1 MPSGCLAPC
10 GCDDV
15 GEVLDLGRIG
25 TCSAHVLEG
34 SPKVVHRAGMI
45 LPPKA
50 LSRPLQ
56 AQSAKIKKLT
66 GGLAHR
72 ADVAREWGRGNFSQ
86 RV

>member
-1 MPSGCLAPC
+1 MPSGRPTF
-10 GCDDV
+10 GGSDDG
-15 GEVLDLGRIG
+15 GEVLDLERIG

-45 LPPKA
+45 LPLQA

-56 AQSAKIKKLT
+56 AQGAKIKKLA

>member
-34 SPKVVHRAGMI
+34 STKIVHRSSMI
-45 LPPKA
+45 LPLEA
-50 LSRPLQ
+50 LGRPLQ
-56 AQSAKIKKLT
+56 AKALF
-66 GGLAHR
+66 LAAWASEPDLH
-72 ADVAREWGRGNFSQ
+72 VS
-86 RV
+86 